1 MNEVLIIGFGASSLN
16 VRALLS
22 ASYGA
27 SKKVFYLDSQDPYY
41 FEDILSKVNLSTC
54 LTYIISKS
62 GFTSETNILAK
73 LIIEMGARNIR
84 VICENKESQLGN
96 IVKDVK
102 HTWIDF
108 AGSKS
113 GRFSLLT
120 KPFLDIASEMD
131 IDTDSIVRGAESI
144 NLQEIEEKADSWLKF
159 FDEGRRIWVIMLY
172 SKQLQG
178 LFMWIRQIVSE
189 SIGKESFGILPFLCE
204 GSMDEHSQ
212 LQLFLDGPKD
222 KFYEIISSD
231 YEDEI
236 WMLTDAQKEH
246 ARKVSSLLESKNLPY
261 EHIHHEEV
269 NAYLV
274 GRYIGTY
281 LKLVEIIGDRL
292 GFDPM
297 DQPAVESMKDRTK
310 SAD

>member
-1 MNEVLIIGFGASSLN
+1 MKEILIIGFGASSLN

-22 ASYGA
+22 ASYDAG
-27 SKKVFYLDSQDPYY
+27 SKVCYLDSQDPYY
-41 FEDILSKVNLSTC
+41 VKDILSKVNLSSC
-54 LTYIISKS
+54 ITYIISKS

-84 VICENKESQLGN
+84 VICENKESQLGA
-96 IVKDVK
+96 IVRDVK
-102 HTWIDF
+102 HEWIDF
-108 AGSKS
+108 SGSKS

-120 KPFLDIASEMD
+120 KPFTDIASELG
-131 IDTDSIVRGAESI
+131 IDTDSLLKGAESVGVK
-144 NLQEIEEKADSWLKF
+144 EIEKKADSWLKSF
-159 FDEGRRIWVIMLY
+159 EEGRRIWVIMLY
-172 SKQLQG
+172 SKQMHG

-189 SIGKESFGILPFLCE
+189 SIGKEDFGILPFLCE

-222 KFYEIISSD
+222 KFYEIISCG

-236 WMLTDAQKEH
+236 LMLTDAQKEH
-246 ARKVSSLLESKNLPY
+246 AVKVSSLIEAKNLPY

-269 NAYLV
+269 DAYLI
-274 GRYIGTY
+274 GKYIGSY
-281 LKLVEIIGDRL
+281 LKLVEIIGAKL

-297 DQPAVESMKDRTK
+297 NQPAVESMKDRAK
-310 SAD
+310 SEN